1 MSGLKKRIL
10 VVGYTDTCVAPLC
23 AAVLNQMCA
32 KKGIT
37 DLVFE
42 SCGFWGSAGQAV
54 DIAMQRVA
62 GELGIDLTRY
72 QAKRVEKNLVRSS
85 SLVIPQD
92 EVIWRG
98 VREVLQRK
106 SSRLGKPA
114 KLNQPMGGRLEDY
127 RRVRGEVLDYCR
139 RFMRNLIDERRGDKK
154 MMDSL
159 TVMRLQ
165 PIHAQ
170 AVEQLEK
177 ECFTHPWSLASIV
190 GELEKSPT
198 EGCFVG
204 AFWEDRLIGYGS
216 LYKVGDE
223 AFVNNI
229 AVTKKMRRKGIGHL
243 LLEGLIADCILSD
256 VATLSL
262 EVRSKNLDAIRLYE
276 THGFTTIGCRKRFY
290 RDPVDDGVI
299 MTLFLTGE
307 APVTP
312 PYEPTERELMIEQKQ
327 AKILSQLFLIP
338 YEEALER
345 LVVRRRPYKIRRKKN
360 ENA

>member
-1 MSGLKKRIL
+1 MIKRVL
-10 VVGYTDTCVAPLC
+10 VVGYTDTGVAPLC
-23 AAVLNQMCA
+23 AAILNQMCT
-32 KKGIT
+32 KKGI
-37 DLVFE
+37 DDVVFD
-42 SCGFWGSAGQAV
+42 SCGFWGDRNQPV
-54 DIAMQRVA
+54 DSAMQRVA

-72 QAKRVEKNLVRSS
+72 KAKKVETKTVRAA

-98 VREVLQRK
+98 IRELLQRK
-106 SSRLGKPA
+106 SFRLGKPA
-114 KLNQPMGGRLEDY
+114 KLNQPMGGQLEDY
-127 RRVRGEVLDYCR
+127 RRARGEVLDYCR

-154 MMDSL
+154 MMDGL
-159 TVMRLQ
+159 TVVRLQ
-165 PIHAQ
+165 TIHAE

-190 GELEKSPT
+190 GELEKPTT
-198 EGCFVG
+198 EGCFIG
-204 AFWEDRLIGYGS
+204 AFWEDQLVGYGS

-223 AFVNNI
+223 AYVNNI
-229 AVTKKMRRKGIGHL
+229 AVAKKMRRKGIGHL

-307 APVTP
+307 APVAP
-312 PYEPTERELMIEQKQ
+312 PYEPTERELMMEQKQ
-327 AKILSQLFLIP
+327 AKILSQLFLIS
-338 YEEALER
+338 YDEALER
-345 LVVRRRPYKIRRKKN
+345 LVVRRRPYKIKRKRKN
-360 ENA
+360 QPAE